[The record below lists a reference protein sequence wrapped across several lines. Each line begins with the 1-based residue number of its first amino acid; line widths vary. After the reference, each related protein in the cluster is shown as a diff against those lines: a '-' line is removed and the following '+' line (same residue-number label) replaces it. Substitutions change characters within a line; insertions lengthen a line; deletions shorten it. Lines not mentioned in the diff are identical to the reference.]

1 MTTTQQIAATQ
12 TPTTA
17 AQGQGALGRV
27 LPLIL
32 DIALPLGSYYL
43 LKNAF
48 GLDAI
53 PALVISGLVPA
64 ARTIWTTLRAGKPDQ
79 FALAV
84 LVLTLVSI
92 PITLLTGS
100 PTFMLAKD
108 GVGTATLGVYVGV
121 MALRRQ
127 PVMTSAFKPFIA
139 NSAGK
144 SAAWDDFSVNST
156 AFRDLLVRVNMVWA
170 IGFVLEVAARLLI
183 VFTLPFDTAVW
194 ATNIPL
200 FAMIVGCSAVQRRW
214 LVPVARMVNAAAG
227 EK

>member
-1 MTTTQQIAATQ
+1 MTTTTQSAARQ
-12 TPTTA
+12 TTDANP
-17 AQGQGALGRV
+17 GLGALGR
-27 LPLIL
+27 LMPLVL

-48 GLDAI
+48 GMGVI
-53 PALVISGLVPA
+53 TALIVSGLVPA

-84 LVLTLVSI
+84 LVLTIVSI

-108 GVGTATLGVYVGV
+108 GLGTATLGVYVGV

-127 PVMTSAFKPFIA
+127 PVMTAAYKPFIA
-139 NSAGK
+139 TN
-144 SAAWDDFSVNST
+144 AAKARVWDDFVVSSP
-156 AFRDLLVRVNMVWA
+156 AFRDLMVRVNLVWS
-170 IGFVLEVAARLLI
+170 IGFVLEVVARLLI

-194 ATNIPL
+194 ATNVPL
-200 FAMIVGCSAVQRRW
+200 FAMIIGSSIVQRRW
-214 LVPVARMVNAAAG
+214 LAPVTRLVNAAAS

>member
-1 MTTTQQIAATQ
+1 MTTTQQ
-12 TPTTA
+12 TA
-17 AQGQGALGRV
+17 ASQTARPSKAQS
-27 LPLIL
+27 PLSGL
-32 DIALPLGSYYL
+32 LSLVMDIGLPLGSYYL

-48 GLDAI
+48 GVDVI
-53 PALVISGLVPA
+53 TALIVSGLVPA

-84 LVLTLVSI
+84 LVLTAVSI

-108 GVGTATLGVYVGV
+108 GLGTATLGIYVGA

-127 PVMTSAFKPFIA
+127 PVMTAAFKPFIA
-139 NSAGK
+139 NSVKKA
-144 SAAWDDFSVNST
+144 AAWDDFVANST
-156 AFRDLLVRVNMVWA
+156 EFRDLLVRANMVWA
-170 IGFVLEVAARLLI
+170 IGFVVEVALRLVI

-194 ATNIPL
+194 ATNFPL
-200 FAMIVGCSAVQRRW
+200 FAAIIVCSIVQRRW
-214 LVPVARMVNAAAG
+214 LAPVARMVNTAAG